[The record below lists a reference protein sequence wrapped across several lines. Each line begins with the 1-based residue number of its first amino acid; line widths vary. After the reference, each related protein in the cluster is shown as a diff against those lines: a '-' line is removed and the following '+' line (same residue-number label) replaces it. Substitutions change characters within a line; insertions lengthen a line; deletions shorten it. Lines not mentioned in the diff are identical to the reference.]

1 MMADTPFIRIRNLSK
16 RYTGV
21 EALKSVSF
29 DIHAG
34 RVHALIGENGAGKST
49 LIKILAGA
57 VQPDPGGEIYYCGER
72 YTPQTPKDA
81 MRKGVATI
89 YQIMNLLP
97 DRSIMHNIMLGR
109 EQSRNGILDFTV
121 MRKRTSELL
130 DMLNAGYL
138 NVNEPVGEL
147 KVGEKQVV
155 EIARALV
162 NESRFLIMDEATAA
176 LNQTEMD
183 ALFANIRQLREH
195 GVTILYVSHRLDEI
209 FALADDVTVL
219 RDGQHIFTGD
229 VKEVTRE
236 QLIFHMI
243 GRKLSS
249 IFPER
254 RVLPGEEILRVEGLG
269 SENSLWDIS
278 FSLHRG
284 EVLAVTGLSG
294 CGKADLG
301 KVLYGALPHNSGRIF
316 LNGQPFKPTPAH
328 AIRSGIILLPEDR
341 KVDSMLQDLNI
352 RRNISLS
359 VLNSRAANRFGVI
372 DHAREHAIAETQ
384 MRALDIKATSMEQ
397 VVMYLSGGNQQKV
410 ALGRCLA
417 VDPHIYILLE
427 PTQGLDVG
435 VKFEIYKFINDHAAR
450 GKAILL
456 ITSELA
462 EVIGL
467 SQRVLVMHE
476 GHIAATLVTDQTNQQ
491 EIMHYALGE
500 LETTEKAQ

>member
-1 MMADTPFIRIRNLSK
+1 MAETPFLRICNISK
-16 RYTGV
+16 RYPGV

-29 DIHAG
+29 DIRAG
-34 RVHALIGENGAGKST
+34 QVHALVGENGAGKST

-57 VQPDPGGEIYYCGER
+57 IQPDPGGEIFYCGDR
-72 YTPQTPKDA
+72 YAPQTPKNA
-81 MRKGVATI
+81 MREGVATI

-109 EQSRNGILDFTV
+109 EQSRTGVLDFNA
-121 MRKRTSELL
+121 MRQRTSELL
-130 DMLNAGYL
+130 DTLNAGYL
-138 NVNEPVGEL
+138 NVNELVGGL

-155 EIARALV
+155 EIAKALV

-176 LNQTEMD
+176 LNQAEMN
-183 ALFANIRQLREH
+183 ALFANIRQLRDR

-219 RDGQHIFTGD
+219 RDGQHIFTGGI
-229 VKEVTRE
+229 KAVTRE

-243 GRKLSS
+243 GRKLTSV
-249 IFPER
+249 FPER
-254 RVLPGEEILRVEGLG
+254 CIQLGDEILRVEDLG
-269 SENSLWDIS
+269 SEGGLRDIS
-278 FSLHRG
+278 FSLHCG

-301 KVLYGALPHNSGRIF
+301 KVLYGALPHNSGRIL
-316 LNGQPFKPTPAH
+316 LNGQHFKPTPAH
-328 AIRSGIILLPEDR
+328 AIRSGLIMLPEDR
-341 KVDSMLQDLNI
+341 KVDSMLQELSI

-359 VLNSRAANRFGVI
+359 VLRSRAANRLGII
-372 DHAREHAIAETQ
+372 DQAKECALADSQ
-384 MRALDIKATSMEQ
+384 MQALDIKATSMEQ

-417 VDPHIYILLE
+417 VEPQIYILLE
-427 PTQGLDVG
+427 PTQGIDVG

-462 EVIGL
+462 EVMGL
-467 SQRVLVMHE
+467 SQRILVMHE
-476 GHIAATLVTDQTNQQ
+476 GCIAATLVTDQTSQQ
-491 EIMHYALGE
+491 EIMSYALGE
-500 LETTEKAQ
+500 META